1 MVNGGMVTN
10 FKRALV
16 QGVLGLILWLVF
28 GSEVNAEGDIK
39 GGFTK
44 ENGEYLIESG
54 EQLELLSE
62 MVANREEIEPGVD
75 AATASYRLCSDV
87 VVRDRLR
94 IGSRRSPF
102 LGDFNGDG
110 YKVVGDSNFFIWT
123 APRFDETGKQQR
135 VEDYIRYNLV
145 TEKPIHIGLDDW
157 RTLEET
163 EHRLTSVPKESLR
176 ISVAAEGLDMRDAVQ
191 LVQLCWNINHHRNHY
206 SVDIFDCN
214 YIEDSH
220 YRYVEDSDALLPF
233 LDLFGEEAGAIMRQ
247 TAEEE
252 ESYVSFLRLERIGGL
267 DICTFAVRASEEER
281 YHVMM
286 AGEWE
291 NTEIEFQHVVIP
303 ATDISAFGQPYLN
316 YGLSQVDINFDGR
329 EDILIY
335 EGFTGGSGGSWGV
348 YCAMVWDDTAEEFV
362 WYPSFPAYLVYLEFN
377 EQRMISR
384 YRSGASCEGV
394 VEYSL
399 VDGEYVQTR
408 ELVWESE
415 PDGSAV
421 LSCYEMGVMVRQHD
435 VSGLDKDEF
444 AEFYPDLDYWVYG

>member
-1 MVNGGMVTN
+1 MVNDGIKNTLKKILICG
-10 FKRALV
+10 FI
-16 QGVLGLILWLVF
+16 GLPLWSACV
-28 GSEVNAEGDIK
+28 GTVNAEGNIK
-39 GGFTK
+39 GGFIK

-54 EQLELLSE
+54 EQLELLSV

-75 AATASYRLCSDV
+75 AATASYRLCNDV
-87 VVRDRLR
+87 VVGDRLR

-110 YKVVGDSNFFIWT
+110 YKIVGDSNFFIAT
-123 APRFDETGKQQR
+123 EYRYDETGKQIR
-135 VEDYIRYNLV
+135 IEEYIRYNLV
-145 TEKPIHIGLDDW
+145 TERPIHIGLDNW

-176 ISVAAEGLDMRDAVQ
+176 ISVTAEGLDMRDAVQ

-220 YRYVEDSDALLPF
+220 YRYMEDSDALLPF

-335 EGFTGGSGGSWGV
+335 EGFTGGSGGSWGI
-348 YCAMVWDDTAEEFV
+348 YCAVVWDDTAEEFV

-384 YRSGASCEGV
+384 YRSGASREGV
-394 VEYSL
+394 LEYSL

-408 ELVWESE
+408 ELVWKSE

-421 LSCYEMGVMVRQHD
+421 LSYYEMGSLVTQHD
-435 VSGLDKDEF
+435 VSGLDRDEV
-444 AEFYPDLDYWVYG
+444 AELYPDLDYWFLP